1 MSRSKVER
9 IFQDVLALEP
19 PVDWDGLRYQQVEA
33 WDSLGHMAIV
43 AELEDEFGIL
53 METDDIVDMSSFGRA
68 LEILS
73 KYDVDGL

>member
-1 MSRSKVER
+1 MSRSQIEQ
-9 IFQDVLALEP
+9 IFQDVLSLEP
-19 PVDWDGLRYQQVEA
+19 PIDWDGLRYQQVEA

-43 AELEDEFGIL
+43 AELEDAFGIL

-73 KYDVDGL
+73 KYGIEGL

>member
-1 MSRSKVER
+1 MNRSKVEG
-9 IFQDVLALEP
+9 IFQDVLSLDP
-19 PVDWDGLRYQQVEA
+19 PVNWDGLRYQQVET

-43 AELEDEFGIL
+43 AELEDAFGIL

-73 KYDVDGL
+73 KYGIEGL

>member
-1 MSRSKVER
+1 MSRSRVEQ
-9 IFQDVLALEP
+9 IFQDILALDP

-43 AELEDEFGIL
+43 AELEDAFGIL
-53 METDDIVDMSSFGRA
+53 IETDDIVDMSSFSRA

-73 KYDVDGL
+73 NYGVEGL

>member
-1 MSRSKVER
+1 MNRSKVEG
-9 IFQDVLALEP
+9 IFQDVLSLDSSAN
-19 PVDWDGLRYQQVEA
+19 WDDLRYQQVET

-43 AELEDEFGIL
+43 AELEDAFGIL

-73 KYDVDGL
+73 KYGIEGL